1 MPERRAPDRRTRDR
15 EQRVPEQR
23 IEARAAAPARG
34 SAVVAAAAAVGVPP
48 INVPVPAHVADE
60 PGRRDQAGPVPLPR
74 RRAAEP
80 RRWPANPAD
89 DNRVVEEC
97 SDSTLMR
104 IQRAL
109 RALR

>member
-1 MPERRAPDRRTRDR
+1 VLERRVPERRVRD
-15 EQRVPEQR
+15 QRVPEQR
-23 IEARAAAPARG
+23 IEARSAAPVRG
-34 SAVVAAAAAVGVPP
+34 SAVVSAAAAVGVPS
-48 INVPVPAHVADE
+48 INVPVAAHAADD

-74 RRAAEP
+74 RRAAES
-80 RRWPANPAD
+80 RRWPANPVD
-89 DNRVVEEC
+89 DGRVVEEC

>member
-1 MPERRAPDRRTRDR
+1 
-15 EQRVPEQR
+15 
-23 IEARAAAPARG
+23 
-34 SAVVAAAAAVGVPP
+34 VAAAAAGVPS
-48 INVPVPAHVADE
+48 INVALPAHAADE

-74 RRAAEP
+74 RRADEP
-80 RRWPANPAD
+80 RRWPALPAD
-89 DNRVVEEC
+89 DGRVVEEC